1 LVSLINLF
9 NPQVVIL
16 GGDLFSGNSILLE
29 QVTRLTRQSIMN
41 VFSEEIII
49 VGSSFGRDQH
59 LVGAAS
65 VLLNDQFRFSL
76 LA

>member
-1 LVSLINLF
+1 
-9 NPQVVIL
+9 
-16 GGDLFSGNSILLE
+16 
-29 QVTRLTRQSIMN
+29 MN
-41 VFSEEIII
+41 VFSDEIII
-49 VGSSFGRDQH
+49 DGSSFGRDQH